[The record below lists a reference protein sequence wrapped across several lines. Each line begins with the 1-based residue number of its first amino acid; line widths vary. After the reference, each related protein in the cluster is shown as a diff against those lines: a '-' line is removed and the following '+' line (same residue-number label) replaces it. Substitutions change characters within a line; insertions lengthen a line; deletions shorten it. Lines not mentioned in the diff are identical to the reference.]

1 MLAWLSIS
9 TVRFVRAEAG
19 PLMPTVTELHLF
31 AVDLPFKVAFR
42 HAAAARTT
50 SDSLFLRARLD
61 DGTEG
66 WGECAASRL
75 RLGGEPRA
83 GVRAA
88 CGTQILPA
96 LVGRSFRSLPEAVS
110 FLEKCDGKAP
120 PEWVAPEVPQT
131 SAWCS
136 VDLAL
141 LDAFGRA
148 SGEPVRPA
156 AGVPA
161 PSAAALRGTA
171 TAGSRPPAEGWSL
184 RCRCS
189 SCAPS
194 GSPTSS
200 SSSSTTGPCRRPGRL
215 GGCSAAGSSSGST
228 PTWPGTSIR
237 PSRSSA
243 SSKRSGSARSSSRS
257 PADDLTGLARLVRE
271 SSAQIMVDEGL
282 TDRDSLQ
289 RFITHQACTAVN
301 VRISKCGG
309 LIGAY
314 ARCREALDAGLML
327 QVGCQV
333 GESSLLSAAH
343 LTLLSALAPLT
354 PGVRFAEGCFGRH
367 LLREDP
373 ASPLV
378 QFGYGGRPPR
388 PPQGAGLGV
397 QVDPVLLEGS
407 TVDRARV
414 T

>member
-1 MLAWLSIS
+1 
-9 TVRFVRAEAG
+9 
-19 PLMPTVTELHLF
+19 MPRVTELRLF
-31 AVDLPFKVAFR
+31 AVDLPFKVTVR

-50 SDSLFLRARLD
+50 SESLFLRARLD

-66 WGECAASRL
+66 WGESLPRVYVSGEAREQAFALL
-75 RLGGEPRA
+75 RE
-83 GVRAA
+83 
-88 CGTQILPA
+88 TILPA
-96 LVGRSFRSLPEAVS
+96 LVGRSFRTLPEAMS

-120 PEWVAPEVPQT
+120 PEWVRPETPQT

-148 SGEPVRPA
+148 AGEPARPG

-161 PSAAALRGTA
+161 PSDAALGRYRYSGVVS
-171 TAGSRPPAEGWSL
+171 AGQGWSSAVSLLKL
-184 RCRCS
+184 RAFRFPHVKLKVEHDGALPAARTARRLLGRRVDLRVDANMAWDVEQALVVIGQLQAVGIRS
-189 SCAPS
+189 FEQPIAS
-194 GSPTSS
+194 G
-200 SSSSTTGPCRRPGRL
+200 
-215 GGCSAAGSSSGST
+215 
-228 PTWPGTSIR
+228 
-237 PSRSSA
+237 
-243 SSKRSGSARSSSRS
+243 
-257 PADDLTGLARLVRE
+257 DLAGLARLVAE
-271 SSAQIMVDEGL
+271 SSAQIVVDEGL

-289 RFITHQACTAVN
+289 RFIAQRACTGVN

-309 LIGAY
+309 LVGAY
-314 ARCREALDAGLML
+314 ARCREALDAGLVL

-354 PGVRFAEGCFGRH
+354 PGVRYAEGCFGRH

-378 QFGYGGRPPR
+378 QFRYGGRPPR
-388 PPQGAGLGV
+388 RPPGAGLGV
-397 QVDPVLLEGS
+397 QVDLAALQRH
-407 TVDRARV
+407 TVDQASV